1 MITER
6 QQGKTTRPEL
16 FEMLEKISSTTSR
29 KDKIELVK
37 QYSKYACFTDYLRC
51 VFDTRVVFAL
61 PDGRPPFEPAAEN
74 AVPSS
79 WHRQNK
85 QLTYFVKGLKSDRLT
100 GLKRESMFISLL
112 EAIHPQDAEAI
123 IKMISKKSSA
133 KGLTE
138 KLVREA
144 LPNLLS

>member
-1 MITER
+1 MITET

-16 FEMLEKISSTTSR
+16 FEMLEKISDTKSR
-29 KDKIELVK
+29 KEKVELVK
-37 QYSKYACFTDYLRC
+37 TFARYACFTDYLRC
-51 VFDTRVVFAL
+51 VFDARIVFAL
-61 PDGRPPFEPAAEN
+61 PEGRPPFEAAAEN

-79 WHRQNK
+79 WHRQNT
-85 QLTYFVKGLKSDRLT
+85 QLAYFVKGLKGERLT
-100 GLKRESMFISLL
+100 GLKRESMFINLL
-112 EAIHPQDAEAI
+112 ESVHPADAEALVL
-123 IKMISKKSSA
+123 MIAKKSAA

>member
-1 MITER
+1 MITET
-6 QQGKTTRPEL
+6 QQGTTTRPEL
-16 FEMLEKISSTTSR
+16 FEMLDKISITTSR

-37 QYSKYACFTDYLRC
+37 IYSKYACFIDYIRC
-51 VFDTRVVFAL
+51 VFDARIVFAL

-74 AVPSS
+74 AIPSS

-85 QLTYFVKGLKSDRLT
+85 QLAYFVKGLKGDRLT

-112 EAIHPQDAEAI
+112 ESIHPADAEVI
-123 IKMISKKSSA
+123 IAMVGKKSSA